1 MLTRTEQETKLLLRA
16 IPNGVGELSLIRA
29 SWFMGFLMAILNS
42 DETPSCSSFQLFCP
56 VLSLDPPR
64 PLLITSVSKRASDKM
79 TTAPSLSEPLADLT
93 NTPMSNRREST
104 TM

>member
-56 VLSLDPPR
+56 VLR
-64 PLLITSVSKRASDKM
+64 TTS
-79 TTAPSLSEPLADLT
+79 
-93 NTPMSNRREST
+93 NPM
-104 TM
+104 